1 MATPS
6 ADRLRELRVLITRP
20 ADRAGELLDA
30 LKTAGADTL
39 HLPALTIAALDEHQ
53 HSSQLQRARQ
63 SILDLDH
70 YDALIFISVNAV
82 EHGMAMIENYWP
94 QLPVKQ
100 TYWAIGAA
108 TCKALAERGIR
119 AAAGDGA
126 MNSEALLA
134 RPELQSMT
142 HQKIAIV
149 RGLGGRET
157 LAHTLR
163 ERGARVDYIE
173 CYQRQAPVASASE
186 QCALIDR
193 FQPNCSVVNSGE
205 TLLNLSHWLP
215 SEHPL
220 FQCPIITPS
229 ERVTA
234 LARKLG
240 YARPVTAENAGL
252 DATIHA
258 LLASHVADSE

>member
-6 ADRLRELRVLITRP
+6 ADCLRELRILITRP
-20 ADRAGELLDA
+20 ADRADELLDA
-30 LKTAGADTL
+30 LKRAGAATL
-39 HLPALTIAALDEHQ
+39 HLPALAIAALDEHQ
-53 HSSQLQRARQ
+53 HAPQLQRARQ
-63 SILDLDH
+63 SILDLDR

-82 EHGMAMIENYWP
+82 EYGMAMIENYWP

-100 TYWAIGAA
+100 TYWAIGLA
-108 TCKALAERGIR
+108 TSKALAEHGIR

-134 RPELQSMT
+134 RPELQSLT
-142 HQKIAIV
+142 HQHIAIV

-157 LAHTLR
+157 LAETLR
-163 ERGARVDYIE
+163 GRGAKVDYIE
-173 CYQRQAPVASASE
+173 CYQRQPPAASTGE
-186 QCALIDR
+186 QRALIDR

-215 SEHPL
+215 TDHPL
-220 FQCPIITPS
+220 YQCPIITPS

-252 DATIHA
+252 DATIQA
-258 LLASHVADSE
+258 LRASRIADSE

>member
-6 ADRLRELRVLITRP
+6 ADCLRGLRVLITRP
-20 ADRAGELLDA
+20 ADRAAELLNTLTA
-30 LKTAGADTL
+30 LGAETL
-39 HLPALTIAALDEHQ
+39 HVPALAIAPLDEQQ
-53 HSSQLQRARQ
+53 HADQLQHARQ
-63 SILDLDH
+63 CILDLDH

-82 EHGMAMIENYWP
+82 EYGVAMIENYWP
-94 QLPVKQ
+94 QLPVRQ
-100 TYWAIGAA
+100 TYWAIGRA
-108 TCKALAERGIR
+108 TARALARHGIH
-119 AAAGDGA
+119 AAASDSA

-134 RPELQSMT
+134 RPELQSLA

-157 LAHTLR
+157 LADTLR
-163 ERGARVDYIE
+163 TRGARVDYIE
-173 CYQRQAPVASASE
+173 CYQRQAPSASGGE
-186 QCALIDR
+186 QCALIDG
-193 FQPNCSVVNSGE
+193 FKPDCSVVNSGE

-215 SEHPL
+215 TDHRL
-220 FQCPIITPS
+220 FHCPIITPS

-252 DATIHA
+252 DATVEAIV
-258 LLASHVADSE
+258 ASRTADSQ